1 MQAWKRK
8 ISSPLLRDTVCRS
21 SRYAPKWPSLSI
33 GRAESLWHHYRPA
46 FSYTKLLWLR
56 CCKHTQFRQETSS
69 PIKLLLYTYKIIP
82 TCYCTT
88 SFSKYNSYPLHSLPD
103 WATASLAGHP
113 TIKKKPFHPFR
124 LTESAKT
131 TAQANAHF
139 GQSHQTREQSLN
151 NANEN
156 TRKGL
161 WF

>member
-1 MQAWKRK
+1 MQAWKRR

-82 TCYCTT
+82 TCHCIT
-88 SFSKYNSYPLHSLPD
+88 SFSKYNSYCQLDGPLHSLPER
-103 WATASLAGHP
+103 P
-113 TIKKKPFHPFR
+113 TIKKKPFQPFR
-124 LTESAKT
+124 LTESEKT
-131 TAQANAHF
+131 TTQANAHF
-139 GQSHQTREQSLN
+139 GQSYQTREQSLN

>member
-1 MQAWKRK
+1 MQAWKRR

-56 CCKHTQFRQETSS
+56 CCKHTQFIWETSS

-82 TCYCTT
+82 TCHCTT
-88 SFSKYNSYPLHSLPD
+88 SFPKYNSYSQLDGPLHSL
-103 WATASLAGHP
+103 TELP
-113 TIKKKPFHPFR
+113 TIKKKLFQAFR

-131 TAQANAHF
+131 TSQANAYF